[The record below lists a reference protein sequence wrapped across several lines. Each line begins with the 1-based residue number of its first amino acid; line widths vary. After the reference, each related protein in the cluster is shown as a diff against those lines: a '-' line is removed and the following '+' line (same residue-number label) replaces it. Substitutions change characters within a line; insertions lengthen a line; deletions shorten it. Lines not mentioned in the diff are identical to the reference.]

1 MATGIEERLQVLGIA
16 LPDPPSPGGNYDSP
30 KIINGASYMLVEILD
45 DAGRPLRAAVGV
57 CALPKNA
64 LVEVQVAVEV

>member
-16 LPDPPSPGGNYDSP
+16 LPDPPPGGNYDSP
-30 KIINGASYMLVEILD
+30 KIINGVSNLLVEIVG
-45 DAGRPLRAAVGV
+45 DAGRHVRAAVGV

-64 LVEVQVAVEV
+64 LVEVQMAVEV

>member
-1 MATGIEERLQVLGIA
+1 MATGIEERFQVLGIA

-30 KIINGASYMLVEILD
+30 KIINGASYLLVEIFD

-57 CALPKNA
+57 LRTS
-64 LVEVQVAVEV
+64 EERISGSSSGS